1 MVILDPA
8 NPSVLSY
15 ARVSAAGEAVIVSL
29 NMSAQPQTVSLGL
42 AQAGLHGARLRTLLT
57 DAGAP
62 AEGAA
67 ADRHTLAPF
76 ASWVAEVH

>member
-1 MVILDPA
+1 
-8 NPSVLSY
+8 
-15 ARVSAAGEAVIVSL
+15 
-29 NMSAQPQTVSLGL
+29 MSAQPQGVSLGL